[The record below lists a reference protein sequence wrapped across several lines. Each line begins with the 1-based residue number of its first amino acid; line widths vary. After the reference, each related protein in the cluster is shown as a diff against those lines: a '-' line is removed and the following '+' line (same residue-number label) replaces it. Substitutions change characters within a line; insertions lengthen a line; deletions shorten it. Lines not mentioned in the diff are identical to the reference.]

1 MEGAV
6 TDPTPAIHEPP
17 HDLLFNACPAKVRS
31 TPGLLFH
38 RLLEQAVATDPHPYK
53 ALRARDSA

>member
-1 MEGAV
+1 M